1 MHPPPPVPPLKHHS
15 SRLLPKKST
24 SGLAEASSSATRLV
38 PKKSKRRLLGSL
50 GNALPFKENARGND
64 FSDVVRRVAAG
75 NGSSSSPMGSAKLK
89 GGFEIYVDPSA
100 DPDMSDIMVVKK
112 QKSRAALD
120 DMGWGPTNAN
130 GSSGRGVLGEV
141 TNGSS
146 SDLLSKKEK
155 EGGGML
161 KVKVDEDK
169 KWWSIGRGRKDSKDE
184 RKVKEKEKEN
194 AARSRA
200 SCKSPTASQIP
211 SSCSEMRHL

>member
-1 MHPPPPVPPLKHHS
+1 
-15 SRLLPKKST
+15 
-24 SGLAEASSSATRLV
+24 
-38 PKKSKRRLLGSL
+38 
-50 GNALPFKENARGND
+50 
-64 FSDVVRRVAAG
+64 
-75 NGSSSSPMGSAKLK
+75 MGSAKLK

-112 QKSRAALD
+112 QKSRAALN
-120 DMGWGPTNAN
+120 DMGWGPTNAD

-146 SDLLSKKEK
+146 SNLLLKKEKEK

-194 AARSRA
+194 GARSRA
-200 SCKSPTASQIP
+200 SCKSPTVPQIP
-211 SSCSEMRHL
+211 SSCSEMCHL